1 VTSQPHSYPDPS
13 NPVTA
18 AVASSARP
26 LTEPMRELGV
36 FALLAGNGVF
46 LALGISGLFFV
57 IDRWA
62 SDFGLRCAAVY
73 LDFTGPLALGLP
85 VAAMLLATHV
95 APILRRARTILITV
109 FAELCVSAVFGA
121 VTYLGA
127 FAHDLSSVRA
137 TIEGLLFRSVWLGF
151 LVLSCILLARVW
163 RGLYPAPKPRP
174 AGFPAYPQ
182 PTYGRPYPGQPL
194 YPQGTYQPGTDE
206 YLESVDPFA
215 ADTGWP
221 VVPPP
226 PRPGP
231 LVVEPVGEQTMRFA
245 PMVPEQPAAPEASN
259 GTGPIAAD
267 SGNDPT
273 SH

>member
-18 AVASSARP
+18 QVTTSARP
-26 LTEPMRELGV
+26 LTEPMRELAV

-57 IDRWA
+57 IDGWV
-62 SDFGLRCAAVY
+62 SNFGLRCANVY

-85 VAAMLLATHV
+85 VLAMLLTTHV
-95 APILRRARTILITV
+95 APILRRARGILITV

-127 FAHDLSSVRA
+127 FAHGLDSVRD
-137 TIEGLLFRSVWLGF
+137 TIEGLLYRSVWLGF
-151 LVLSCILLARVW
+151 LVLVCIMLARIW
-163 RGLYPAPKPRP
+163 RGLYPPPKARP

-182 PTYGRPYPGQPL
+182 MTYGRPYPGQPL

-206 YLESVDPFA
+206 YLDSVDPFA
-215 ADTGWP
+215 ETGWP

-226 PRPGP
+226 PRPAP
-231 LVVEPVGEQTMRFA
+231 LLVEPAGEQTMRFS
-245 PMVPEQPAAPEASN
+245 PLVPEQPAPAPEASN

-267 SGNDPT
+267 TGQDPAG
-273 SH
+273 H

>member
-1 VTSQPHSYPDPS
+1 MTSQPNSYPDPS
-13 NPVTA
+13 NPVTSL
-18 AVASSARP
+18 VAGSARP

-85 VAAMLLATHV
+85 VLAMLLATHV
-95 APILRRARTILITV
+95 APILRRARAVMITV
-109 FAELCVSAVFGA
+109 FAQLCVSVMFGA

-127 FAHDLSSVRA
+127 FAYDLNSVRA
-137 TIEGLLFRSVWLGF
+137 TIEHLLYRSVWLGF
-151 LVLSCILLARVW
+151 LVLVCILFARIW
-163 RGLYPAPKPRP
+163 RGLYPGPKPRP
-174 AGFPAYPQ
+174 AAFPAYAQ

-206 YLESVDPFA
+206 YLDSVDPFA

-226 PRPGP
+226 PRPAP
-231 LVVEPVGEQTMRFA
+231 LVVEEGGDRTMRFS
-245 PMVPEQPAAPEASN
+245 PLVPEQPEATNGEPADPVPAEDSN
-259 GTGPIAAD
+259 
-267 SGNDPT
+267 
-273 SH
+273 HR

>member
-1 VTSQPHSYPDPS
+1 MTSQPNSYPDPS
-13 NPVTA
+13 NPVTSL
-18 AVASSARP
+18 VASSARP

-36 FALLAGNGVF
+36 FAVLAANGVF
-46 LALGISGLFFV
+46 LALGVSGLFFV

-85 VAAMLLATHV
+85 VLAMLLATHV
-95 APILRRARTILITV
+95 APILRRTRAILITV
-109 FAELCVSAVFGA
+109 FAQLCLSVLFGA

-127 FAHDLSSVRA
+127 FAYDLNSVRA
-137 TIEGLLFRSVWLGF
+137 TIEHLLYRSVWLGF
-151 LVLSCILLARVW
+151 LVLVCILFARIW
-163 RGLYPAPKPRP
+163 RGLYPALKPRP
-174 AGFPAYPQ
+174 AGFPTYAQ

-206 YLESVDPFA
+206 YLDSVDPFA

-226 PRPGP
+226 PRPAP
-231 LVVEPVGEQTMRFA
+231 LVVEEGGDQTMRFS
-245 PMVPEQPAAPEASN
+245 PLVPEQPEVTNGEAAGHTDPVPAEDSN
-259 GTGPIAAD
+259 
-267 SGNDPT
+267 SR
-273 SH
+273 

>member
-1 VTSQPHSYPDPS
+1 
-13 NPVTA
+13 
-18 AVASSARP
+18 
-26 LTEPMRELGV
+26 MRELGV

-46 LALGISGLFFV
+46 LVLGISGLFFV

-62 SDFGLRCAAVY
+62 SDFGLRCANVY
-73 LDFTGPLALGLP
+73 LDFAGPLALGLP
-85 VAAMLLATHV
+85 VTAMLLATHV
-95 APILRRARTILITV
+95 APILRRARAVLITV

-127 FAHDLSSVRA
+127 FAHDLNSVRA

-151 LVLSCILLARVW
+151 LVLACILLARVW

-174 AGFPAYPQ
+174 AGFPAYGQ

-194 YPQGTYQPGTDE
+194 YPQGTYQPSTDE

-215 ADTGWP
+215 ETGWP

-226 PRPGP
+226 PRPAA
-231 LVVEPVGEQTMRFA
+231 LMVETAGEQTMRFT
-245 PMVPEQPAAPEASN
+245 PMVPDQAGPAPEASN
-259 GTGPIAAD
+259 GTGPVAAD
-267 SGNDPT
+267 IPADPT
-273 SH
+273 GH